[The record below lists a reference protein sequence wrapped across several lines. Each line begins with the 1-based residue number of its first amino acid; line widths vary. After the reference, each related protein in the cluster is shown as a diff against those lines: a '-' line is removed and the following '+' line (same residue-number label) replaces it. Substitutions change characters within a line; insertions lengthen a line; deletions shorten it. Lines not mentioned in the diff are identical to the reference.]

1 MFTEAQMLGVVL
13 AGAILAAGADPA
25 PQAAAPAPAA
35 AKPPAKDPNALVCRS
50 EQIPGSRLSNKV
62 CMTAAEAARRQAAD
76 RQGLN
81 SAQVQSGKPADA
93 MMMTP
98 H

>member
-1 MFTEAQMLGVVL
+1 MLGVVL

-25 PQAAAPAPAA
+25 PPAGGPAPAA
-35 AKPPAKDPNALVCRS
+35 AKAPAKDPNALVCRS
-50 EQIPGSRLSNKV
+50 EQIPGSRLSSKV
-62 CMTAAEAARRQAAD
+62 CMTTAEAERRQAAD

-81 SAQVQSGKPADA
+81 AAQAQSGKPVDG